1 MDEPMNKIS
10 ENSARL
16 LVVDDEEDIC
26 EILKFNLENAGYAV
40 DTASSAEEALS
51 MLDGGGYS
59 LVLLDVMMG
68 GMSGLRMAE
77 VVRKER
83 GMDVPIIF
91 LTARTSENDILTGFS
106 AGGDDYICKPFSV
119 QEVLARVG
127 AVLRRSSKKSSGV
140 SSGSETLNFGS
151 ISVDLKSKT
160 VYVDGSPVTLSK
172 KEFEIFSLLV
182 SSPGQVFS
190 REAIIDLLWK
200 DAPYVID
207 RTIDVHIARIRS
219 KLGAHKGCI
228 INRSGFGYS
237 FIPSAPAM

>member
-1 MDEPMNKIS
+1 MDESMNKIS
-10 ENSARL
+10 EPAARI

-51 MLDGGGYS
+51 MLDGRHS

-68 GMSGLRMAE
+68 GMSGLKMAE

-127 AVLRRSSKKSSGV
+127 AVLRRSSKKSSGA
-140 SSGSETLNFGS
+140 SSGGETLNFGS

-160 VYVDGSPVTLSK
+160 VYADGSPVTLSK

-190 REAIIDLLWK
+190 RESMIDLLWK

-219 KLGAHKGCI
+219 KLGPHKGCI

-237 FIPSAPAM
+237 FIPSVPEM

>member
-1 MDEPMNKIS
+1 MNKTS
-10 ENSARL
+10 EPAARI

-51 MLDGGGYS
+51 ILGGEHS
-59 LVLLDVMMG
+59 LLLLDVMMG
-68 GMSGLRMAE
+68 GMSGLKMAE

-83 GMDVPIIF
+83 GLDVPIIF

-127 AVLRRSSKKSSGV
+127 AVLRRSAKKSSDTINTRD
-140 SSGSETLNFGS
+140 TLEFGS

-160 VYVDGSPVTLSK
+160 VIADGSPVTLSK
-172 KEFEIFSLLV
+172 KEFELFSLLV

-190 REAIIDLLWK
+190 REEIIDILWK

-219 KLGAHKGCI
+219 KLGPHKGCI
-228 INRSGFGYS
+228 VNRSGFGYS
-237 FIPSAPAM
+237 FISSVQEM

>member
-1 MDEPMNKIS
+1 MDESMNKIS
-10 ENSARL
+10 EPAARI

-40 DTASSAEEALS
+40 DTASSSEEALS
-51 MLDGGGYS
+51 MLDGRHS
-59 LVLLDVMMG
+59 LVLLDIMMG
-68 GMSGLRMAE
+68 GMSGLKMAE

-127 AVLRRSSKKSSGV
+127 AVLRRSSKKSSGA
-140 SSGSETLNFGS
+140 SSGGETLNFGS

-160 VYVDGSPVTLSK
+160 VYADGSPVTLSK

-190 REAIIDLLWK
+190 RESMIDLLWK

-237 FIPSAPAM
+237 FIPSGPEM

>member
-1 MDEPMNKIS
+1 MDESINKTG
-10 ENSARL
+10 EPAARI

-51 MLDGGGYS
+51 ILGDGHS
-59 LVLLDVMMG
+59 LLLLDVMMG

-83 GMDVPIIF
+83 GLDVPIIF

-127 AVLRRSSKKSSGV
+127 AVLRRSAKK
-140 SSGSETLNFGS
+140 TLGTPDARDTLEFGS
-151 ISVDLKSKT
+151 ISVDLRSKT
-160 VYVDGSPVTLSK
+160 VFADGSPVTLSK
-172 KEFEIFSLLV
+172 KEFELFSLLT

-190 REAIIDLLWK
+190 REEIIDILWK

-219 KLGAHKGCI
+219 KLGPHKGCI
-228 INRSGFGYS
+228 VNRSGFGYS
-237 FIPSAPAM
+237 FIPSGPEM

>member
-1 MDEPMNKIS
+1 MDESMNKVS
-10 ENSARL
+10 EPAARI

-40 DTASSAEEALS
+40 DTASSSEEALS
-51 MLDGGGYS
+51 MLDGRHS
-59 LVLLDVMMG
+59 LVLLDIMMG
-68 GMSGLRMAE
+68 GMSGLKMAE

-127 AVLRRSSKKSSGV
+127 AVLRRSSKKSSGA
-140 SSGSETLNFGS
+140 SSGGETLNFGS

-160 VYVDGSPVTLSK
+160 VYADGSPVTLSK

-190 REAIIDLLWK
+190 RESMIDLLWK

-237 FIPSAPAM
+237 FIPSGPEM